1 MHISPQ
7 TAFFHCN
14 DRIQT
19 HFIIISVDM
28 HQPAT
33 DSVKYTNTQK
43 ASTATFSLHSCAFS
57 KKKKKLKPAGDYVPP
72 LV

>member
-33 DSVKYTNTQK
+33 DSVKYPK
-43 ASTATFSLHSCAFS
+43 SLYGYVQFAQLYIFQ
-57 KKKKKLKPAGDYVPP
+57 KKKKLKPAGDYVPP

>member
-1 MHISPQ
+1 MHFSPQ
-7 TAFFHCN
+7 TAFLHCN

-33 DSVKYTNTQK
+33 DSLKYTNTQK
-43 ASTATFSLHSCAFS
+43 ASRATFSLHSCTF
-57 KKKKKLKPAGDYVPP
+57 LNFFKPAGDYGVIS
-72 LV
+72 